1 MHIYEILKDYEK
13 KNSTFFFF
21 FNKEKYL
28 FLTSYINTYLISW
41 IILNFK
47 KYNNI
52 YNFTNIEKN
61 IINIIKYDEIK
72 ISTFSNIL

>member
-21 FNKEKYL
+21 FNKKKYL
-28 FLTSYINTYLISW
+28 LLTSYINTYLISW